1 LPRIVRNALGSSRM
15 VEFEIRDKQVVV
27 RPVPSVAGGLSAYA
41 RKVRPLAEVR
51 DEVWKEVAH
60 ARGQNRP
67 S

>member
-1 LPRIVRNALGSSRM
+1 M